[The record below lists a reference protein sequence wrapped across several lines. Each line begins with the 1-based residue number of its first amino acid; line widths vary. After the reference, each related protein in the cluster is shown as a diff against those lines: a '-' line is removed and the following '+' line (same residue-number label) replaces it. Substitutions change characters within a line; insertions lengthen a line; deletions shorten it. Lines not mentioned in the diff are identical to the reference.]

1 MNETINIGEL
11 TNQIKK
17 NSSDNIK
24 NDTLLNYVLLE
35 KTISLSDKIK
45 AYGNKNLFNKNLKD
59 NFKHEKTINYEI
71 ESIPK
76 VPFGIKIAY
85 NTQILDLQKEFD
97 DSEDTMYETLRKA
110 YDFLSKI

>member
-1 MNETINIGEL
+1 MESVNCYKNKKEDENEIISNIPLLICLYESGNEE
-11 TNQIKK
+11 QKEYCIK
-17 NSSDNIK
+17 
-24 NDTLLNYVLLE
+24 
-35 KTISLSDKIK
+35 
-45 AYGNKNLFNKNLKD
+45 LKD

-71 ESIPK
+71 ESK
-76 VPFGIKIAY
+76 ENVPFCIQIAY

>member
-1 MNETINIGEL
+1 MGSVNCCDMNRIKNEE
-11 TNQIKK
+11 KK
-17 NSSDNIK
+17 NELSSERGQNKPQLICFYESGNEEQKEYCIK
-24 NDTLLNYVLLE
+24 
-35 KTISLSDKIK
+35 
-45 AYGNKNLFNKNLKD
+45 LKD